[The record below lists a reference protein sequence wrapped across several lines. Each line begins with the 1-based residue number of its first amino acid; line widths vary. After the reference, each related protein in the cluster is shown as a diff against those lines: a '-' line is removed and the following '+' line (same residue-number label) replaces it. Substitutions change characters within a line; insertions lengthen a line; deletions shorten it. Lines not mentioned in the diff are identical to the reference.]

1 MSQTFEYPNLLIGSR
16 SGVGWTY
23 DHGSFDAYNHH
34 CLFNDSKNENY
45 MCSPLFPLK
54 HGITYAFSA
63 FSANTENFM
72 GSDIYVLYAGGYSI
86 GYEWIAGHMGF
97 MKGPGGD
104 GLLIPILSRP
114 LLRKEITIFDSTT
127 MDQQMEKPR
136 SSGSKIRCYALLQN
150 RMHGHRQKGRC
161 GRK

>member
-45 MCSPLFPLK
+45 MCSPLYPLK

-86 GYEWIAGHMGF
+86 GDGWIAGHMGF
-97 MKGPGGD
+97 MKGPGGWVTYTYSLPSTSPEGNYYLRFDNNGSTD
-104 GLLIPILSRP
+104 GKTSLIWLENPMLCIASEP
-114 LLRKEITIFDSTT
+114 HAWAPAEG
-127 MDQQMEKPR
+127 EVWP
-136 SSGSKIRCYALLQN
+136 
-150 RMHGHRQKGRC
+150 
-161 GRK
+161 